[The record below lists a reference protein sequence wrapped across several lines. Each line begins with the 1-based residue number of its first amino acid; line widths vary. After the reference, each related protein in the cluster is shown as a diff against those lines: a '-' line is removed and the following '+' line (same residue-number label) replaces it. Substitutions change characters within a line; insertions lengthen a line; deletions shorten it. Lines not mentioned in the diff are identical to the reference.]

1 MTLEMLL
8 DGRSVVKVDLNL
20 PILLQALES
29 SVRKE
34 ANARSTPATEA
45 QMRELLSRIDP
56 RSAEYLKAIARNA
69 DGTMTWKDMRPIF
82 GIEKAED
89 WAAYSGSF
97 GKGITRAYRKIL
109 GDQTAKL
116 VWWND
121 ADWQDVD
128 WDDEMC
134 AVFVDGPALEALR
147 AAVGGYTPAQAGET
161 GMNIRQITQAIRK
174 LDAEGHVRMW
184 VALRDGT
191 GVEVPLGEDNAALT
205 FQDKDGAVIFR
216 IGGKPRTTAIR
227 LEDIVAIRASHDD

>member
-1 MTLEMLL
+1 MMLEMLL
-8 DGRSVVKVDLNL
+8 DGHSVVKVDLNL
-20 PILLQALES
+20 PMLFQALQT

-45 QMRELLSRIDP
+45 QMRDLLSRIDP

-89 WAAYSGSF
+89 WPAYSGSF

-109 GDQTAKL
+109 GDPTAKL

-121 ADWQDVD
+121 ADWEDVD

-134 AVFVDGPALEALR
+134 AVFVDGPALDALR
-147 AAVGGYTPAQAGET
+147 AAAGGNTSAQIGET
-161 GMNIRQITQAIRK
+161 SMNVQQITQAIGR
-174 LDAEGHVRMW
+174 LDAQGHVRMW
-184 VALRDGT
+184 VALRDNT
-191 GVEVPLGEDNAALT
+191 GVELPLGEDNAALT
-205 FQDKDGAVIFR
+205 FQDKDGAVTFR

-227 LEDIVAIRASHDD
+227 LEDIVAIRATREA